1 MHRNI
6 WTAVPRQEHTTAS
19 ASNGGAPITR
29 SRVVTGH
36 SSFSAYRHD
45 CARFGWTVEHRC
57 QAVLPVP
64 PLTFRNPVIPVSTTL
79 SVPPG
84 PPVPL
89 ADRPFPKGLPAI
101 SYCKGPCSGGGLRPG
116 QSRRAARL
124 PILPEPR
131 TGRLSTG

>member
-36 SSFSAYRHD
+36 SSFGAYRHD

-57 QAVLPVP
+57 QAVLPS
-64 PLTFRNPVIPVSTTL
+64 PVSCYKPDQTNPP
-79 SVPPG
+79 SVHQTPSPIT
-84 PPVPL
+84 P
-89 ADRPFPKGLPAI
+89 I
-101 SYCKGPCSGGGLRPG
+101 SSLI
-116 QSRRAARL
+116 ARWL
-124 PILPEPR
+124 
-131 TGRLSTG
+131 GV

>member
-45 CARFGWTVEHRC
+45 CARFGWIVEHRC
-57 QAVLPVP
+57 QAVLPGP
-64 PLTFRNPVIPVSTTL
+64 PLNFRIPVIPVSTTL
-79 SVPPG
+79 SAG
-84 PPVPL
+84 GREAQNEARIL
-89 ADRPFPKGLPAI
+89 SGFM
-101 SYCKGPCSGGGLRPG
+101 SYGSFRIHVGRSGEM
-116 QSRRAARL
+116 SDIA
-124 PILPEPR
+124 
-131 TGRLSTG
+131 